1 MPKKTITVQ
10 GAEINIVDENDSDY
24 ICITDMVKNF
34 EDGRTLIDQ
43 WLRNKDTILFL
54 GVWERIN
61 NPTFKEDNF
70 REISN
75 EAGRN
80 SFALSAKRWIETTN
94 AIGLISKPGRYGG
107 TYAHKDIAFEFGSWL
122 SPEFKLY
129 LIKEFQ
135 RLKDLENAR
144 MSLEWDLRRTVSK
157 LNYKI
162 HTDAIKEKLISKG
175 KDVESGF
182 IYASEADLLNMALFG
197 LTARQ
202 WKEGYDAPLGNMR
215 EYASVEQLLVLSNLE
230 SMNAEYIRNG
240 LSQADRL
247 EKLKTIAKQQMA
259 SLKGTST
266 SKAIKKISN
275 QKPE

>member
-1 MPKKTITVQ
+1 MANKTITVQ
-10 GAEINIVDENDSDY
+10 GTEINIVDENDGDY
-24 ICITDMVKNF
+24 ISITDMVKSF
-34 EDGRTLIDQ
+34 DDGRSLIDQ

-61 NPTFKEDNF
+61 NPKFKEENF

-80 SFALSAKRWIETTN
+80 SFALSAKRWIESTGAT
-94 AIGLISKPGRYGG
+94 GLISKPGRYGG

-129 LIKEFQ
+129 LIREFQ

-144 MSLEWDLRRTVSK
+144 MSLEWDLSRTISK
-157 LNYKI
+157 LNYRI
-162 HTDAIKEKLISKG
+162 HTDAIKEKLIAKG
-175 KDVESGF
+175 KDSQSGF

-197 LTARQ
+197 LTAKQ
-202 WKEGYDAPLGNMR
+202 WKEEFDAPLGNMR

-230 SMNAEYIRNG
+230 SINAEFIRNG
-240 LSQADRL
+240 LNQTERL
-247 EKLKTIAKQQMA
+247 EKLRVIAAQQMI
-259 SLKGTST
+259 SLKNSST
-266 SKAIKKISN
+266 SKIVKKS
-275 QKPE
+275 K